1 MLEIIRQG
9 FEQKLPKQIVS
20 ELLEAYSE
28 TKSNYY
34 LNKFRPNEVEG
45 GCFAEAVFRIL
56 EIYAFGSQTP
66 IGKQLDTEKLITCL
80 QNIPF
85 GNQPESIRLHIP
97 RTLRLIYDIRTKRGA
112 AHLADGIDPNP
123 QDATFVVAAC
133 DWVLAEL
140 VRLYHS
146 VSPQE
151 AQNIVDSIIERK
163 SLVVQDFGGFLKT
176 LNPKWGPKERLLATL
191 YQRGRSGT
199 TVDELSSW
207 LKPGQRANI
216 RRALSQLEHDK
227 DFVVSRGDKY
237 IITNRGIRYVE
248 ESGIL
253 IPQ

>member
-1 MLEIIRQG
+1 MLKVIREG
-9 FEQKLPKQIVS
+9 FEKRLPRQIVS
-20 ELLEAYSE
+20 ELLEAYGE

-45 GCFAEAVFRIL
+45 GRFAEAVFRIL
-56 EIYAFGSQTP
+56 EIHAFGNHTP
-66 IGKQLDTEKLITCL
+66 IGRQLDTEGLITRL

-97 RTLRLIYDIRTKRGA
+97 RTLRLIYDIRTKRDA

-146 VSPQE
+146 VSSQE

-163 SLVVQDFGGFLKT
+163 SLVVQDFDGFLKT
-176 LNPKWGPKERLLATL
+176 LNPLWGPKERILATL
-191 YQRGRSGT
+191 CQRGKSGAT
-199 TVDELSSW
+199 IDELSSW
-207 LKPGQRANI
+207 LKPNQRLNI
-216 RRALSQLEHDK
+216 RRTLSQLEYNN
-227 DFVVSRGDKY
+227 DFVVCRGDRY
-237 IITNRGIRYVE
+237 IITN
-248 ESGIL
+248 
-253 IPQ
+253 